1 MTKTTVKEIM
11 AAFMEC
17 SKFWIEPDIDGY
29 DYIILP
35 NGNEPKLLKE
45 IEFNCL
51 GIKLADN
58 DIHVKAYP
66 RTYDEPEY
74 IDVTGDIRIH
84 QIDLIDA
91 GDNILGSVPIYE
103 NHAANK
109 EYKAL
114 IHDLLYEYIV
124 DNFDMSC

>member
-1 MTKTTVKEIM
+1 MTTTKTNEIM

-17 SKFWIEPDIDGY
+17 SKFWIEPDINGY
-29 DYIILP
+29 DFIIAV
-35 NGNEPKLLKE
+35 NEDNDLLDD

-58 DIHVKAYP
+58 DIHVKEYP
-66 RTYDEPEY
+66 DTYDEPGY
-74 IDVTGDIRIH
+74 IDVTGDIKIH

-91 GDNILGSVPIYE
+91 CDNIIGSVPVYE
-103 NHAANK
+103 NHGANK

-124 DNFDMSC
+124 DNFDVSC

>member
-1 MTKTTVKEIM
+1 MTKTTVTDIM
-11 AAFMEC
+11 EAFMQC
-17 SKFWIEPDIDGY
+17 TKFWIEPDIDGY
-29 DYIILP
+29 DYIIAA
-35 NGNEPKLLKE
+35 NEGNELLDD

-66 RTYDEPEY
+66 RTYDDPEY
-74 IDVTGDIRIH
+74 VDVTGDIRIH

-91 GDNILGSVPIYE
+91 GCNILGSVPVYD
-103 NHAANK
+103 NYAANK

-114 IHDLLYEYIV
+114 VHDLLYQHIV